1 MLALVSEEH
10 QGIPRRALGYLV
22 REHPVVV
29 PAVHPL
35 PHVLGADA
43 EAGTPLLPAELAT
56 VEVAERD
63 APLVRSVLGPVV
75 VAGLSREVLIDLRA
89 GELVAECPRLVPQ
102 QVPQLLAAR
111 LLAQRKTC
119 GDDGIVEPM
128 VVEVLGARGSAGCAQ
143 RNVASPEP
151 LRPNV
156 APRELHAPKHLEDF
170 GLLRHGP
177 AGKLQRLRVWQ
188 RRLPCSGDTP
198 F

>member
-1 MLALVSEEH
+1 MEAVKLAGAAVEERLLLALVSEEH

-63 APLVRSVLGPVV
+63 APLVRSVFAPVV
-75 VAGLSREVLIDLRA
+75 VADLSREVLIDLRA
-89 GELVAECPRLVPQ
+89 GELITERLRLALKQ
-102 QVPQLLAAR
+102 NPQLLAAR
-111 LLAQRKTC
+111 LLIRRETF
-119 GDDGIVEPM
+119 GNDGLVDPM
-128 VVEVLGARGSAGCAQ
+128 GVEVLGAWGLAGCSQ

-151 LRPNV
+151 LRPDV
-156 APRELHAPKHLEDF
+156 APTRTACAPEL
-170 GLLRHGP
+170 
-177 AGKLQRLRVWQ
+177 
-188 RRLPCSGDTP
+188 
-198 F
+198 